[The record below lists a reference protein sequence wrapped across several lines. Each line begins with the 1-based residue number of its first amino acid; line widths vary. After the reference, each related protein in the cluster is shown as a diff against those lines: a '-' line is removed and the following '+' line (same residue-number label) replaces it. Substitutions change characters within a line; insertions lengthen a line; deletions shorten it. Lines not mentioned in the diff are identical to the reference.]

1 MRLVSGRVL
10 MMAATVTTVGLLAA
24 CSAAAPTGTP
34 GVERTGKYL
43 LRNASEDISVVIG
56 YKYAIKNLG
65 EPWLLLDVAVSGQH
79 RSATEIK
86 RENVF
91 VITPSG
97 QRIDAPT
104 QREFGQAYSEL
115 QSSIRRADIA
125 SEPLDYFGGDK
136 RRCEIPFFAIPG
148 TTTTSNSLFVND
160 RQACTGRLY
169 FPIPGGV
176 QAGGW
181 VFGIDLKE
189 SKVRIPFV
197 LEPEPAS

>member
-1 MRLVSGRVL
+1 MKVVSGRVL
-10 MMAATVTTVGLLAA
+10 IMATTVAAASLLAA
-24 CSAAAPTGTP
+24 CSAAVPTGTP
-34 GVERTGKYL
+34 GVDRTGQYL
-43 LRNASEDISVVIG
+43 LRSSGDDVTVVIG

-65 EPWLLLDVAVSGQH
+65 EPWLLLDMAVSGQH
-79 RSATEIK
+79 RTATEIK
-86 RENVF
+86 RDNVF

-97 QRIDAPT
+97 QRINAPT
-104 QREFGQAYSEL
+104 QKEFGQAYSEL
-115 QSSIRRADIA
+115 QSAIRRADIA

-136 RRCEIPFFAIPG
+136 RSCGIPFFAIPG
-148 TTTTSNSLFVND
+148 TATTSDSLFVND
-160 RQACTGRLY
+160 RQACMGRLY

-189 SKVRIPFV
+189 SKVRIPFA

>member
-1 MRLVSGRVL
+1 MSRVSGRVL
-10 MMAATVTTVGLLAA
+10 MMAAGVVTVVVLAA
-24 CSAAAPTGTP
+24 CSTAVPTGTP
-34 GVERTGKYL
+34 GVDRTGKYL
-43 LRNASEDISVVIG
+43 LRNVGDDVSVVIS
-56 YKYAIKNLG
+56 YKYAIQNLG
-65 EPWLLLDVAVSGQH
+65 EPWLLLDMAVSGQH
-79 RSATEIK
+79 RFATEIK
-86 RENVF
+86 RDNVF

-97 QRIDAPT
+97 QRINAPT

-136 RRCEIPFFAIPG
+136 RSCEIPFFAVPG
-148 TTTTSNSLFVND
+148 AATTSDSLFLND

-189 SKVRIPFV
+189 SKIRIPFV
-197 LEPEPAS
+197 LEPESAQ